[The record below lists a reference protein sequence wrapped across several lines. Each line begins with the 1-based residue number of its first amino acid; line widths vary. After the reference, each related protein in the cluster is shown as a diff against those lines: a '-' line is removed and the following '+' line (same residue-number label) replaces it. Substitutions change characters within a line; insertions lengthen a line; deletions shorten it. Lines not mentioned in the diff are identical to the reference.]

1 MQCKIISLVKIDLNM
16 TYRQKERRKTEGIRK
31 KREGRKKKKER
42 VKNVDCFIATIK
54 IKKSCFKRKKSF
66 HFRETKKCC

>member
-1 MQCKIISLVKIDLNM
+1 MHCKIISLVKIDLNM
-16 TYRQKERRKTEGIRK
+16 TYRQKERRKK
-31 KREGRKKKKER
+31 EGRKKKEREKKEKKER

-66 HFRETKKCC
+66 QFRETKKCC